1 MLTTGHK
8 DPATPGPERLESPR
22 NTLTT
27 RLKTPDLRVSRPTQL
42 KRTGPALTRHSAWNA
57 LNYPG
62 FRLYFIGSL
71 ISNLGTWM
79 QTTAQV
85 VLVYRLT
92 HSVFAVGFVTSA
104 QFAPSL
110 LLGPWATAPVA
121 SRIGGRRM
129 LIATQLAS
137 AAIAGL
143 LGLLA
148 ALDSLTETGLAAGAL
163 ATGLLF
169 TFALPVQTAMVP
181 RLVPDSQR
189 DTEAAM
195 AMNSVSYNSGRALAP
210 VVCVAVIATIG
221 FTWAFALNAV
231 SFVIFAAT
239 LACMRIRKADKP
251 TRAASIK
258 DGYRAALDGPR
269 ILLLLAMV
277 AAVTFADDPVLILG
291 PALASHLH
299 AASSWPGYFLSALG
313 LGTVIGSLRPARD
326 PESLG
331 NSWISR
337 TAGAAGRI
345 PRRAAGLLHGSQ
357 APAAGGRKESLT
369 SRRAAAWLFV
379 LSASVIV
386 FATGI
391 SAEVSLLAAFIAG
404 FAALNTGA
412 VTQSQ
417 LVRTRPRYAASVM
430 ALWAVCWAGMKPLA
444 SLADGWLASHT
455 HHLWMAA
462 IILNLFPLVL
472 VLAELC
478 LPVNA
483 REAVRKWLKHML
495 PNSSARLDQKMALQ
509 QQFGD
514 RRAAPAVRES
524 ASVPEAS
531 LETNVPV
538 LGT

>member
-1 MLTTGHK
+1 MLTTRQK
-8 DPATPGPERLESPR
+8 SAIAPSPEPREPSRNALTAGLKSPDWHVKMPVRLR
-22 NTLTT
+22 LTAGTT
-27 RLKTPDLRVSRPTQL
+27 RRFAWKALSYPD
-42 KRTGPALTRHSAWNA
+42 
-57 LNYPG
+57 

-71 ISNLGTWM
+71 TSNLGTWM

-85 VLVYRLT
+85 ILVYRLT

-121 SRIGGRRM
+121 SRIGSKQM
-129 LIATQLAS
+129 LIVTQAAS
-137 AAIAGL
+137 ACIAGL
-143 LGLLA
+143 LALLA
-148 ALDSLTETGLAAGAL
+148 AKHSLTEAGLAAGAL

-195 AMNSVSYNSGRALAP
+195 AMNSVSYNCGRALAP

-221 FTWAFALNAV
+221 FTWAFALNAI
-231 SFVIFAAT
+231 SFIIFAIT
-239 LACMRIRKADKP
+239 LACVRIRKVDESTEAV
-251 TRAASIK
+251 SIK

-299 AASSWPGYFLSALG
+299 APSSWPGYFLSALG

-326 PESLG
+326 LESLDD
-331 NSWISR
+331 SWISR
-337 TAGAAGRI
+337 TAEAAGRI
-345 PRRAAGLLHGSQ
+345 PRAAVGLLRGSEAREPSGQ
-357 APAAGGRKESLT
+357 KESLT
-369 SRRAAAWLFV
+369 SKRAAAWLFV
-379 LSASVIV
+379 LSACVVV
-386 FATGI
+386 FAMGI
-391 SAEVSLLAAFIAG
+391 STGASLLAAFVAG
-404 FAALNTGA
+404 VAALNVGA
-412 VTQSQ
+412 VTQAQ

-455 HHLWMAA
+455 HPLWMAA
-462 IILNLFPLVL
+462 VILNLFPLGL
-472 VLAELC
+472 VAIELC
-478 LPVNA
+478 LPVRA
-483 REAVRKWLKHML
+483 RERFRKWLKHIL
-495 PNSSARLDQKMALQ
+495 PNSAARLDPGIAPQQLSDDRQAALAGQ
-509 QQFGD
+509 E
-514 RRAAPAVRES
+514 P
-524 ASVPEAS
+524 ASVPEVS

-538 LGT
+538 LGM